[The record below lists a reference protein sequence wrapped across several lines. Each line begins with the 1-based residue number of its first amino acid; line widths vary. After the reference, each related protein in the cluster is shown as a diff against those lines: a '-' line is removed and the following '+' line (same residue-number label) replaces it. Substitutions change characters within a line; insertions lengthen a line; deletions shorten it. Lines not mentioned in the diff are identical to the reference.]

1 MSAKEVWFASAYDA
15 PGDDGA
21 GSSALAYPAAKIAA
35 MRRAHCEKLKVCG
48 ALEEIADGLPDNV
61 DRLMC
66 MSVASTLLPMLRNI
80 HRFEEDVVFPAY
92 AAATADP
99 QCVERLK
106 AEHVED
112 ECFADELTEALMTI
126 GHGASVKNPEALGFM
141 LRGFFE
147 TIRRHVAFERDHI
160 LPAITDATADAAE
173 PRDQARQ

>member
-1 MSAKEVWFASAYDA
+1 MASAYDTSSE
-15 PGDDGA
+15 DGA
-21 GSSALAYPAAKIAA
+21 GLSALASAAARIAV
-35 MRRAHCEKLKVCG
+35 MHRAHGEKLRVCG
-48 ALEEIADGLPDNV
+48 ALEEIADALPDRI

-66 MSVASTLLPMLRNI
+66 VSVASTLLPMLRNI
-80 HRFEEDVVFPAY
+80 HRFEEELIFPAY

-126 GHGASVKNPEALGFM
+126 GHGAAVANPEALGFM

-160 LPAITDATADAAE
+160 LPASGGTTPGAGAHG
-173 PRDQARQ
+173 PARP

>member
-1 MSAKEVWFASAYDA
+1 MASAYDTSSE
-15 PGDDGA
+15 DGA
-21 GSSALAYPAAKIAA
+21 GLSALASAAARIAV
-35 MRRAHCEKLKVCG
+35 MHRAHGEKLRVCG
-48 ALEEIADGLPDNV
+48 ALEEIADALPDRI

-66 MSVASTLLPMLRNI
+66 VSVASTLLPMLRNI
-80 HRFEEDVVFPAY
+80 HRFEEELIFPAY

-126 GHGASVKNPEALGFM
+126 GHGAAVANPEALGFM

-160 LPAITDATADAAE
+160 LPAISGTTDVSGAE
-173 PRDQARQ
+173 GPSRQ

>member
-1 MSAKEVWFASAYDA
+1 MASAYDTSSE
-15 PGDDGA
+15 DGA
-21 GSSALAYPAAKIAA
+21 GLSALASAAARIAV
-35 MRRAHCEKLKVCG
+35 MHRAHGEKLRVCG
-48 ALEEIADGLPDNV
+48 ALEEIADALPDRI

-66 MSVASTLLPMLRNI
+66 VSVASTLLPMLRNI
-80 HRFEEDVVFPAY
+80 HRFEEELIFPAY

-126 GHGASVKNPEALGFM
+126 GHGAAVANPEALGFM

-160 LPAITDATADAAE
+160 LPAISGTTDVAGAQG
-173 PRDQARQ
+173 PSRQ

>member
-1 MSAKEVWFASAYDA
+1 LSAKEVWFASACDA

-21 GSSALAYPAAKIAA
+21 GSPAPASPAAKIAV
-35 MRRAHCEKLKVCG
+35 MRRAHSEKLKVCG

-66 MSVASTLLPMLRNI
+66 MSVASTLLSMLRNI
-80 HRFEEDVVFPAY
+80 HRFEEDVVFPSY
-92 AAATADP
+92 AAATGDP

-112 ECFADELTEALMTI
+112 ECFADELTEVLMTI
-126 GHGASVKNPEALGFM
+126 GHGAAVTNPEALGFM

-160 LPAITDATADAAE
+160 LPAIVDATADAGE
-173 PRDQARQ
+173 PGKPARQ

>member
-1 MSAKEVWFASAYDA
+1 MSAKEVWMASAYDTS
-15 PGDDGA
+15 GEDGA
-21 GSSALAYPAAKIAA
+21 GPSAPSSPAARIAV
-35 MRRAHCEKLKVCG
+35 MRRAHGEKLKVCG
-48 ALEEIADGLPDNV
+48 ALEEIADALPDNV

-66 MSVASTLLPMLRNI
+66 VSVASTLLPMLRNI
-80 HRFEEDVVFPAY
+80 HRYEEEVIFPAY
-92 AAATADP
+92 VAATADM

-126 GHGASVKNPEALGFM
+126 GHGAAVANPEALGFM

-160 LPAITDATADAAE
+160 LAAIAGASEPSAE
-173 PRDQARQ
+173 SASARQ